1 VSLPGG
7 KATDSLPLLF
17 QGAAR
22 QQPGIDG
29 FDVGRLDGR
38 NIDLA
43 LAYYYYVIRRLGRAD
58 PDGEHQGPFTCGG
71 DAKVSRAGANVLLH
85 LRSDLEG
92 KRFFRH

>member
-1 VSLPGG
+1 MPLPGG
-7 KATDSLPLLF
+7 KRRADSLPLLL

-43 LAYYYYVIRRLGRAD
+43 LAYYYYVIGRLGWAD
-58 PDGEHQGPFTCGG
+58 PDGKYQGPFTCGSH
-71 DAKVSRAGANVLLH
+71 A
-85 LRSDLEG
+85 
-92 KRFFRH
+92 